1 MRKTF
6 SMARQEFRD
15 IFRELE
21 GDIDMYE
28 CLDEDRMNQG
38 QMLDADALAALSAE
52 HSPDMMMLNDPSSLS
67 PPITTYPV
75 SQRSQ

>member
-1 MRKTF
+1 
-6 SMARQEFRD
+6 
-15 IFRELE
+15 
-21 GDIDMYE
+21 MYE